1 MKQIDRIKKD
11 IAEITDTREMV
22 AYLSA
27 IEGHSGYWCKINQP
41 EEVIFEN
48 GKLEEISLYGFTDF
62 LNSEVEE
69 KSTINKVQG

>member
-27 IEGHSGYWCKINQP
+27 IEGHAGYW
-41 EEVIFEN
+41 
-48 GKLEEISLYGFTDF
+48 
-62 LNSEVEE
+62 
-69 KSTINKVQG
+69 